1 MTSEKTKILL
11 HAEDDAAHA
20 AIVRLAIQR
29 NMDNVQLMQVG
40 DGKAALDYLY
50 RRGSYQDHALSPRPD
65 LILLDIR
72 MPQVSGLEV
81 LAIAKQDAKLRDIPV
96 AVLTTSDAEEDRF
109 EADARGVDSY
119 LTKPVDYDKFTG
131 MIKQLC
137 ADFLH

>member
-1 MTSEKTKILL
+1 MTGEKTKVLL

-29 NMDNVQLMQVG
+29 SLENVQLMQVD

-50 RRGSYQDHALSPRPD
+50 RRGSYQDQALSPRPD

-96 AVLTTSDAEEDRF
+96 AILTTSDAEEDRS
-109 EADARGVDSY
+109 EANTHGVDSY
-119 LTKPVDYDKFTG
+119 LTKPVNFDKFIS
-131 MIKQLC
+131 MLDELC
-137 ADFLH
+137 ADFLQ